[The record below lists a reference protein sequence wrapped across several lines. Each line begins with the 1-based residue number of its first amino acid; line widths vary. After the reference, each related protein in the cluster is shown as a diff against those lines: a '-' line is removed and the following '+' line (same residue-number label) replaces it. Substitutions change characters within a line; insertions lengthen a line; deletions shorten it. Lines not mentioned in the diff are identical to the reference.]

1 MLEFPDEALSFL
13 CFFFIF
19 LSNMQCFQSCKIHY
33 ITDAQ
38 DNVMKVQ
45 TKVRLNEF
53 SEKMESLLEQQRRY
67 HEERERLMEAS
78 VQVYTGKAESYCLS
92 KK

>member
-1 MLEFPDEALSFL
+1 
-13 CFFFIF
+13 
-19 LSNMQCFQSCKIHY
+19 
-33 ITDAQ
+33 
-38 DNVMKVQ
+38 MKVQ

-78 VQVYTGKAESYCLS
+78 VQVKTGKAESYRLS